1 MKFHEAPIPDNEF
14 ERILELSEYD
24 LDYTDLDNQFKDLTK
39 LAAKVA
45 RTEISLVNL
54 IDSFTQWSVSAHGFP
69 AGQMPREDSVCQYTL
84 MESDQFEIKD
94 LSKDDRFSDKF
105 YVKDSPNLR
114 YYFGVP
120 LTTAEGLNLGALCV
134 LDTDL
139 KDLSQEKIELLKI
152 IADEIVNRLKI
163 MKAVKDLKHRM
174 LEIKENQKK
183 VAHDIRGPIG
193 GIIGL
198 AKIIQDQGNENQLE
212 EVLDFINLI
221 QKSGN
226 SVLELADEILSQDY
240 PKPTQSKPQIN
251 HSVEFSL
258 ETLKEKL
265 LDMYGAQA
273 VHKNVSYTVINK
285 DGRDHVPF
293 PKNKLLQIVGNLI
306 SNAIKF
312 TPENGSVSVVLDL
325 QEQEQERNELV
336 MTVEDSGV
344 GMSKEKIQEILD
356 GNSKSTD
363 GTGGE
368 KGFGFGL
375 ALVKHL
381 VDKTNGKLSID
392 SSSEGGTKFTVKLP
406 V

>member
-1 MKFHEAPIPDNEF
+1 MKFQEVPIPDNEF

-24 LDYTDLDNQFKDLTK
+24 LDYTDLEIQFKDLTK

-45 RTEISLVNL
+45 GTDISLVNL

-69 AGQMPREDSVCQYTL
+69 TIQMPREDSVCQYTL

-120 LTTAEGLNLGALCV
+120 LTTAEGINLGALCV
-134 LDTDL
+134 LDTTL
-139 KDLSQEKIELLKI
+139 KNLSQEKIELLKI

-163 MKAVKDLKHRM
+163 MKAVKDLKNRM

-240 PKPTQSKPQIN
+240 PKPEQSKPQIN

-273 VHKNVSYTVINK
+273 VHKNVSYSVINK
-285 DGRDHVPF
+285 DGRHHVPF

-325 QEQEQERNELV
+325 QEKEKERNELV
-336 MTVEDSGV
+336 MTVEDSGI
-344 GMSKEKIQEILD
+344 GISKEKIQEILE

-381 VDKTNGKLSID
+381 VDKTKGELSID